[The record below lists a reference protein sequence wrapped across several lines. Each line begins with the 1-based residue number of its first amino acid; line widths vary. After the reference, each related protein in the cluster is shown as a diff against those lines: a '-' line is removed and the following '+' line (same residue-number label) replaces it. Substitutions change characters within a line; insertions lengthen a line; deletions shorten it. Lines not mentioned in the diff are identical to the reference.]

1 MKEQNSKEKSR
12 DTRVD
17 NQEQI
22 LNQYLESLLSDVP
35 EYSEPKIQT
44 ETEVKQE
51 TAEVIAITPTSEVEL
66 EDTLQQGVQDQIE
79 TFEESTEAS
88 AEQDDRAAPD
98 WAQEPFQCL
107 IFRVG
112 SITLA
117 TPLLALD
124 NIVKWEQEL
133 TPMPFQ
139 PEWHLGVLQNRDD
152 KVVVVDL
159 AKLLMLEQQEE
170 GTAVTQEGSHILIIG
185 DHHFG
190 LPCDSLAK
198 PVFLSKE
205 DVRWSIRHEDR
216 PWMAGTITDKLT
228 ILLDIDEL
236 LKIIRHE

>member
-1 MKEQNSKEKSR
+1 
-12 DTRVD
+12 
-17 NQEQI
+17 
-22 LNQYLESLLSDVP
+22 
-35 EYSEPKIQT
+35 
-44 ETEVKQE
+44 
-51 TAEVIAITPTSEVEL
+51 
-66 EDTLQQGVQDQIE
+66 
-79 TFEESTEAS
+79 
-88 AEQDDRAAPD
+88 
-98 WAQEPFQCL
+98 
-107 IFRVG
+107 
-112 SITLA
+112 
-117 TPLLALD
+117 
-124 NIVKWEQEL
+124 
-133 TPMPFQ
+133 MPFQ
-139 PEWHLGVLQNRDD
+139 PDWHLGVLQNRDD

-170 GTAVTQEGSHILIIG
+170 ETAVTQEGSHILIIG